1 MEFNTCVEN
10 DEMGIDADMDG
21 RRRFGLPKE
30 RSKVFPFIYV
40 WLCLSLETL
49 PDVSVK

>member
-10 DEMGIDADMDG
+10 DEMGIDADIDG